1 VKRSKRPEYVVGLDV
16 GTTKI
21 CAVIAEPRA
30 GGGLDVVG
38 VGAAPSRGLR
48 RGVVVNIDSTVEAI
62 KLAVA
67 EAEQM
72 AGAEVSRV
80 YAGVAGG
87 HIRSVNS
94 RGVVAI
100 SGKEREVSAV
110 DVERAIDAARAIN
123 VPQDREIIHVLP
135 QAYMIDDADGVR
147 EPLGMSGVRLEVE
160 CHIVTGAIT
169 AVQNVIRSV
178 NRAGLTV
185 QDVVLEPI
193 ASAEAVLFLDEKE
206 LGVVVIDIGGGT
218 TDLALVRDGAIWH
231 TAILPLGGDHIT
243 NDVAVG
249 LRTPMADA
257 EDLKKRYGCALTS
270 LVAAE
275 ETVDV
280 PSVGGRKPR
289 QLSRQVLSEII
300 QPRVE
305 EIFTLVARDLAK
317 AGFQDA
323 VPAGIVVTGG
333 TSIME
338 GVPEI
343 AESVFD
349 LPVRRGAPGD
359 RLSGRVERP
368 DTKAAGRAPART
380 TNLADVVK
388 SPVYATA
395 VGLALYGARRQAP
408 GPSLS
413 EPYAGGALGRWGR
426 RLAGWFGEIF

>member
-1 VKRSKRPEYVVGLDV
+1 VKRAKGPEPVVGLDV

-21 CAVIAEPRA
+21 CAVIGRPKP
-30 GGGLDVVG
+30 GGGLDVIG
-38 VGAAPSRGLR
+38 VGSAPSRGLR

-62 KLAVA
+62 KQAVA
-67 EAEQM
+67 DAEQM
-72 AGAEVSRV
+72 AGIDVSRV
-80 YAGVAGG
+80 WAGVAGG
-87 HIRSVNS
+87 HIRSLNS

-100 SGKEREVSAV
+100 SGRDREVSAA
-110 DVERAIDAARAIN
+110 DVERAVEAARAIN

-135 QAYMIDDADGVR
+135 QTFAVDDADGVR
-147 EPLGMSGVRLEVE
+147 EPIGMSGVRLEVE
-160 CHIVTGAIT
+160 VHIVTAAVT
-169 AVQNVIRSV
+169 SVQNVVRAV

-193 ASAEAVLFLDEKE
+193 ASAEAVLFPDEKE
-206 LGVVVIDIGGGT
+206 LGVVLIDIGGGT
-218 TDLALVRDGAIWH
+218 TDMALFRDGAIWH

-257 EDLKKRYGCALTS
+257 EDLKKRYGCAVTAM
-270 LVAAE
+270 VPAE

-280 PSVGGRKPR
+280 PSVGGRKAR

-305 EIFTLVARDLAK
+305 EIITLVARELTR

-323 VPAGIVVTGG
+323 ATAGIVVTGG

-338 GVPEI
+338 GIPEL
-343 AESVFD
+343 AEAIFD
-349 LPVRRGAPGD
+349 QPVRRGVPGD
-359 RLSGRVERP
+359 IG
-368 DTKAAGRAPART
+368 G
-380 TNLADVVK
+380 LADVVR
-388 SPVYATA
+388 SPIHATA
-395 VGLALYGARRQAP
+395 VGLALHGARRP
-408 GPSLS
+408 
-413 EPYAGGALGRWGR
+413 AGVGAQLDPNDNAFLARIGR

>member
-1 VKRSKRPEYVVGLDV
+1 MRRTKPELVVGLDV

-21 CAVIAEPRA
+21 CAVIAAPRA

-62 KLAVA
+62 KQAVA

-72 AGAEVSRV
+72 AGVEVAAV

-100 SGKEREVSAV
+100 SGKDREVSQTDVDRAV
-110 DVERAIDAARAIN
+110 DAARAIN
-123 VPQDREIIHVLP
+123 IPQDREIIHVLP
-135 QAYMIDDADGVR
+135 QTFMIDDADGVR
-147 EPLGMSGVRLEVE
+147 EPIGMSGVRLEVE
-160 CHIVTGAIT
+160 AHIVTGAVT
-169 AVQNVIRSV
+169 SVQNVIRSV
-178 NRAGLTV
+178 NRAGLAV
-185 QDVVLEPI
+185 QDIVLEPI
-193 ASAEAVLFLDEKE
+193 ASSEAVLYHDERE

-218 TDLALVRDGAIWH
+218 TDVALLRDGAIWH

-243 NDVAVG
+243 NDIAVG

-257 EDLKKRYGCALTS
+257 EDLKKRYGCALTA
-270 LVAAE
+270 LVPAE

-305 EIFTLVARDLAK
+305 EIFTLVARDITR
-317 AGFQDA
+317 AGFSEA
-323 VPAGIVVTGG
+323 ATAGVVVTGG
-333 TSIME
+333 TSILH
-338 GVPEI
+338 GVPEL

-349 LPVRRGAPGD
+349 QPVRRGVPGD
-359 RLSGRVERP
+359 VG
-368 DTKAAGRAPART
+368 G
-380 TNLADVVK
+380 LADVIR
-388 SPVYATA
+388 SPIYSTA
-395 VGLALYGARRQAP
+395 VGLALYGARRQTP
-408 GPSLS
+408 GPVWS
-413 EPYAGGALGRWGR
+413 EAVPGQGLGRWVR
-426 RLAGWFGEIF
+426 RLLGWLSEIL